1 MKKWMF
7 FVIGVLLWS
16 VVALFVTP
24 QLMRVNVGL
33 NFDFISLTIAWVLLV
48 IGGGFFVWFGVD
60 KMIQDNTIDQGSKDC

>member
-24 QLMRVNVGL
+24 HLMRVNVGL